1 MYVYCLF
8 CEAGKSKYVAR
19 FAEEL
24 YGCRTLAPKQIQH
37 TWSGGQMIDRVR
49 DLLPGY
55 VFLFTEEKIP
65 NPASLTMMQDVNRCL
80 RDSSQRYELSGNDEQ
95 FALMLLRKDGVI
107 GKTPVYQEGDCIR
120 IREGAFAGL
129 ETRILKVERRA
140 SRMLVEIPF
149 ADQAVR
155 TWLEYEIVENLEKM
169 NQKPEEKMTEG

>member
-19 FAEEL
+19 FAEIL

-37 TWSGGQMIDRVR
+37 TWSGGQMIDRKR

-55 VFLFTEEKIP
+55 IFLFTEEKIS
-65 NPASLTMMQDVNRCL
+65 NPASLTMMQDVIRCL
-80 RDSSQRYELSGNDEQ
+80 RDSSQRYELGGYDEQ

-107 GKTPVYQEGDCIR
+107 GKTPVYQQGDRIR
-120 IREGAFAGL
+120 IREGVFAGL

-149 ADQAVR
+149 AGQAVR

-169 NQKPEEKMTEG
+169 NQNPEEKMTEG